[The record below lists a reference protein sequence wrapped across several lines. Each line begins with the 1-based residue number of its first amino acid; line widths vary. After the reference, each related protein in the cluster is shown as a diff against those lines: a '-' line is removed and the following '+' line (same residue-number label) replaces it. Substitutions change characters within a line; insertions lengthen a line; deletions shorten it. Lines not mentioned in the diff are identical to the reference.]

1 MRGTVIAVT
10 FDVFIVKIEE
20 GLYSII
26 ELPSSPNENERSTC
40 SRLLDIYKESDVD
53 VFNEVQGNLL
63 TEGSAEIRNLSKDK
77 IFNAK
82 IIKAPATARDLTDV
96 L

>member
-1 MRGTVIAVT
+1 MRGRVIAVT

-26 ELPSSPNENERSTC
+26 ELPSSPTENERSTY

-63 TEGSAEIRNLSKDK
+63 TEGLAEIRNLSKDK
-77 IFNAK
+77 IINAN

>member
-1 MRGTVIAVT
+1 MRGRVIAVT

-26 ELPSSPNENERSTC
+26 ELPSSPTENERSTY

-63 TEGSAEIRNLSKDK
+63 TEGFAEIRNLSKDK
-77 IFNAK
+77 IFNAN